1 MLIVSG
7 EIRSAGTSN
16 ACFHAPFL
24 RPLCA
29 ALLLCVAAVADPLPE
44 MLRFMD
50 CTLPLEQ
57 YIVTHAQRRDGDG
70 APWQAVIPDT
80 QCFRTWVVPEY
91 KVVLW
96 RKDALNADY
105 YGEIFTYD
113 DTLVR
118 LHMETF
124 PPRTPVDGPD
134 SLVWDPRPDRF
145 RLFVEAGERED
156 WRLGRV
162 FAPLEASTA
171 WRHSGCINT
180 YICNTWNGYHDRTA
194 PRWQERFLDNA
205 VFLERQASF
214 STFFDG
220 PCPDGYAPD
229 TAFTA
234 FDEAIVIN
242 QCMQQDAG
250 RERFFFARKGE
261 DCYGIV
267 RWDNAVKR
275 DGTWVVL
282 ERTIGLRLGV
292 QEPEFSFAGMLD
304 RVRKAR

>member
-1 MLIVSG
+1 MLIVS
-7 EIRSAGTSN
+7 EKMRSAGNS
-16 ACFHAPFL
+16 AAYFCALFL

-29 ALLLCVAAVADPLPE
+29 VLPLCVAAFADPLPE

-50 CTLPLEQ
+50 CTLPSDQ

-70 APWQAVIPDT
+70 APWQTVIPDT
-80 QCFRTWVVPEY
+80 QCFRTRVVPEH

-113 DTLVR
+113 DRLIR

-124 PPRTPVDGPD
+124 PSRTPVDVPD
-134 SLVWDPRPDRF
+134 SPAWDPRPDRF

-156 WRLGRV
+156 WRIGRIL
-162 FAPLEASTA
+162 APLDASTR
-171 WRHSGCINT
+171 WRHSGRINT
-180 YICNTWNGYHDRTA
+180 YICNTWNEYHDRTA
-194 PRWQERFLDNA
+194 PRWQEGFLDNA
-205 VFLERQASF
+205 VFLERHKPF
-214 STFFDG
+214 STVFDG

-229 TAFTA
+229 AAFTA
-234 FDEAIVIN
+234 FDEVIVIN

-275 DGTWVVL
+275 GGDWVVM
-282 ERTIGLRLGV
+282 ERTVGLRLGV
-292 QEPEFSFAGMLD
+292 RKPEFSFAGMLD
-304 RVRKAR
+304 RVRMAR